1 MAANRPVPR
10 GVPGG
15 RPPGT
20 APRGVPG
27 GRPPG
32 PAPRGV
38 PGGRPPGPAL
48 RSNFDEGTSR
58 WATRRAQWRALGLTD
73 EDMAK
78 PKIAIVNSSSA
89 LAICFSHLDEIAR
102 RAKRAIERAGGVAFE
117 VRTAA
122 PSDFITSAG
131 HRGGY
136 ILSARDLIVNDIEVA
151 VEGAL
156 LDGMLCLASCDK
168 TAPGQLMAAA
178 RLDIPTII
186 VACGYQPSGRYQ
198 GRHCDIED
206 VFLAAGHH
214 VNGQLSLP
222 ELTEMSENA
231 ILGPGVCP
239 GMGTA
244 NTMHVACE
252 ALGMALPG
260 STPVRANSK
269 PMWDAVEH
277 ASARIVEMVTDD
289 LRPRDILTPDAFTN
303 AVITILSVSGSINSV
318 KHLQAVA
325 AEAECDVDVYRL
337 FERLAADVPLLAAI
351 RPNGEHSIE
360 DFEDAGGARAVMKQ
374 LEELLHTTAMTITGR
389 SVGQNLAAAVTDDEE
404 VIRPAGRPLGRRPTI
419 VLIRGSLAPGGGIV
433 KLAVADDRRLDFAGP
448 AAVYDSPDAALAA
461 VRGGEV
467 TGGEVVV
474 LRGQGPTG
482 SPGMGMASQL
492 VFALDGAGLTGQV
505 AVVTD
510 GQLSGL
516 VNKGIVVGEVSP
528 EAAAGGPLALVQTGD
543 TIRVDV
549 LARTADL
556 DVPAAELARR
566 RARLPQ
572 AVPSAEKGWLRI
584 YQRLVRPLPEG
595 AVLREPAHG
604 HAGPAAGER

>member
-1 MAANRPVPR
+1 MA
-10 GVPGG
+10 
-15 RPPGT
+15 
-20 APRGVPG
+20 
-27 GRPPG
+27 
-32 PAPRGV
+32 PAE
-38 PGGRPPGPAL
+38 L
-48 RSNFDEGTSR
+48 RSNFDAGTSR

-73 EDMAK
+73 EDMTK

-178 RLDIPTII
+178 RLDIPSVI

-214 VNGQLSLP
+214 VNGQLSLL

-239 GMGTA
+239 GVGTA
-244 NTMHVACE
+244 NTMHIACE

-260 STPVRANSK
+260 STPVRANSQ
-269 PMWDAVEH
+269 PMWDAVER
-277 ASARIVEMVTDD
+277 ASARIVAMV
-289 LRPRDILTPDAFTN
+289 LEGLAPRDILTPDAFAN
-303 AVITILSVSGSINSV
+303 AVTTILSVSGSINSV

-325 AEAECDVDVYRL
+325 AEAECDVDVYGL
-337 FERLAADVPLLAAI
+337 FERLAAGVPLLSAI

-360 DFEDAGGARAVMKQ
+360 DFEDAGGARALMKQ
-374 LEELLHTTAMTITGR
+374 LEGLLHTGAMTITGQT
-389 SVGQNLAAAVTDDEE
+389 VGENLAAVTVADEE
-404 VIRPAGRPLGRRPTI
+404 IIRPVGRALGHRPTI
-419 VLIRGSLAPGGGIV
+419 VLIRGTLAPGGGIV
-433 KLAVADDRRLDFAGP
+433 KLAVADDRRLEFTGP
-448 AAVYDSPDAALAA
+448 ARVYDAPAEALDG
-461 VRGGEV
+461 VRRGEV
-467 TGGEVVV
+467 RPGEVVV

-528 EAAAGGPLALVQTGD
+528 EAAAGGPLALVRSGD
-543 TIRVDV
+543 QIHI
-549 LARTADL
+549 
-556 DVPAAELARR
+556 DVPGRIANLGVTKTELDSR
-566 RARLPQ
+566 RATLTQRPAPQ
-572 AVPSAEKGWLRI
+572 EKGWLRI

-595 AVLREPAHG
+595 AVLRERVP
-604 HAGPAAGER
+604 GERDRP